1 MAGGEPQGEEI
12 QRSESVAKCP
22 QNDSASCAAVV
33 PGGAGPVVVAGVH
46 NRNSR
51 RPAVAGSWRC
61 EVVRRHGHGTCHRR
75 PGRPATPGRA
85 CRTGTRA
92 LPAGRLAAVH
102 LAPGQ
107 GDLERRASGTHARH
121 ESGRVSR
128 SRTGHAEVQHPRC
141 GVLRESR
148 VSRYARAGRAG
159 RPDEYLELYVGV
171 LLPDERG
178 RLAGCHHGGVVDH
191 ALGRPRGD
199 SRFGTAA
206 TDRHQPLLQAGLG
219 GAKRRGGSTS

>member
-12 QRSESVAKCP
+12 RRSESVAKCP
-22 QNDSASCAAVV
+22 QNDSASCAAVL

-102 LAPGQ
+102 LAPGHLD
-107 GDLERRASGTHARH
+107 GEIYNVIRVHVDHDLEVRNSLHHWPNSQGVWKQVTASGDVWIVSDFLAD
-121 ESGRVSR
+121 VSR
-128 SRTGHAEVQHPRC
+128 RISR
-141 GVLRESR
+141 
-148 VSRYARAGRAG
+148 
-159 RPDEYLELYVGV
+159 
-171 LLPDERG
+171 
-178 RLAGCHHGGVVDH
+178 
-191 ALGRPRGD
+191 
-199 SRFGTAA
+199 
-206 TDRHQPLLQAGLG
+206 
-219 GAKRRGGSTS
+219 

>member
-1 MAGGEPQGEEI
+1 MK
-12 QRSESVAKCP
+12 RSRGPNQWPSVLRTIP
-22 QNDSASCAAVV
+22 RAVLLLL

-107 GDLERRASGTHARH
+107 GDLERRAKVYEYDLDGEIYNVIRVHVDHDLEVRNSLHHWPNSQGVWKQVTASGDVWIVSDFLAD
-121 ESGRVSR
+121 VSR
-128 SRTGHAEVQHPRC
+128 RISR
-141 GVLRESR
+141 
-148 VSRYARAGRAG
+148 
-159 RPDEYLELYVGV
+159 
-171 LLPDERG
+171 
-178 RLAGCHHGGVVDH
+178 
-191 ALGRPRGD
+191 
-199 SRFGTAA
+199 
-206 TDRHQPLLQAGLG
+206 
-219 GAKRRGGSTS
+219 